1 MIHDIW
7 YKHIQAWYM
16 TYGTWHMTYDMIQL
30 DIMWCDVIWN
40 SFDVLWLP
48 GPILILNNN
57 DTWHAKESHP
67 RIGHLVIF
75 APTTV
80 PFRCA
85 WVCSG
90 GHAITPMRGCMV
102 RETAI
107 TSSGQTL
114 TSRVPPHEVFQ
125 QYQLVMSNI
134 AMERSTMLLRTVN
147 HLFLWAIYTMAMFN
161 QRVDL

>member
-1 MIHDIW
+1 MVVHGKHKMLWYMMHIYIIHYITIINDSRYMIQAYTSMIYDIW
-7 YKHIQAWYM
+7 HI
-16 TYGTWHMTYDMIQL
+16 TYDMIQL

-48 GPILILNNN
+48 GPILILKNN

-114 TSRVPPHEVFQ
+114 TSRVPPMRYF
-125 QYQLVMSNI
+125 N
-134 AMERSTMLLRTVN
+134 STSW
-147 HLFLWAIYTMAMFN
+147 LWLTSPWKDPPCY
-161 QRVDL
+161 